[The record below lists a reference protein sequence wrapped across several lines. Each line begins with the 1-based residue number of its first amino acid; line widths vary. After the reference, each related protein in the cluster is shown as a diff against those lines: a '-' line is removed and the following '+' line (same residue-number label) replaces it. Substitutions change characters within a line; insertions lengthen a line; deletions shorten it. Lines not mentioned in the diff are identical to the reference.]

1 MDRLRVGV
9 RDPVLVLPGAGDK
22 LSHLKTGDVV
32 RGRVVKV
39 LASGELSLRIGG
51 ALVQARSAAPVPVG
65 AGILFRV
72 LGQEGAQAGAGLR
85 LQFLQVEG
93 GPETGQPG
101 RSGAREP
108 GLIPMSDP
116 TGDPATETIRS
127 LARELTAQTPLKSGQ
142 GEGLAA
148 TLRQLFKALPDD
160 PASLPP
166 ELRNQLLSLLRSR
179 LRETEQ
185 SIQRRAAHLLG
196 DSSIQ
201 EQPELSEELSELPE
215 PAHLMRARAPLFA
228 DAERILQ
235 VPLKALLQDTG
246 VGLESKLKALARA
259 LLAEDG
265 SSPEGEWTPGS
276 QGTTP
281 AGHTLLGND
290 FKARLLQLREWLL
303 DRGAAALGSS
313 EDAGAAAGRAS
324 GEASGPLEKLLPAVE
339 GLLRDI
345 ETFQFLSKLT
355 SSFCTFLPLLWKGL
369 REGDIAFKR
378 GRAGGGDQI
387 HYCVLNLDFESLGK
401 VTIVAMMQ
409 GGDFFLSFKADRQEL
424 QSALSGSAHE
434 LEEMFLQEGLRLG
447 GISFVAADDPCLTP
461 FERLD
466 AFESVLSLKI

>member
-22 LSHLKTGDVV
+22 LSHLKAGDVV
-32 RGRVVKV
+32 RGRVVRV
-39 LASGELSLRIGG
+39 LASGELSLSIGG

-65 AGILFRV
+65 AGVLFRV
-72 LGQEGAQAGAGLR
+72 LGQEGAQGGAGLR
-85 LQFLQVEG
+85 LQFLKVVEG
-93 GPETGQPG
+93 PEAGQPG
-101 RSGAREP
+101 RSGAPEP
-108 GLIPMSDP
+108 GAIPLSDP
-116 TGDPATETIRS
+116 AGDPATETVRT
-127 LARELTAQTPLKSGQ
+127 LARELAAQAPLKSGQ
-142 GEGLAA
+142 SEDLTA
-148 TLRQLFKALPDD
+148 TLHQLFKALPDD
-160 PASLPP
+160 AASLPP
-166 ELRNQLLSLLRSR
+166 ELRHQLLSLLRSR

-185 SIQRRAAHLLG
+185 SIQRRAAHFLG
-196 DSSIQ
+196 DPAIQ
-201 EQPELSEELSELPE
+201 ELPELSEFSELPE
-215 PAHLMRARAPLFA
+215 PAPPMRARLPCFA
-228 DAERILQ
+228 EAEGILQ

-246 VGLESKLKALARA
+246 VGLESKLRALARA

-265 SSPEGEWTPGS
+265 SSPEAEWTPGS
-276 QGTTP
+276 QESSA
-281 AGHTLLGND
+281 AGHALLGND
-290 FKARLLQLREWLL
+290 LKARLLQLRQWLQ
-303 DRGAAALGSS
+303 DHKASAPDSPA
-313 EDAGAAAGRAS
+313 DAGAASGRAS

-345 ETFQFLSKLT
+345 ETFQLLSKLT
-355 SSFCTFLPLLWKGL
+355 SSFCTFLPLIWKGL

-424 QSALSGSAHE
+424 QSALSGGAHE
-434 LEEMFLQEGLRLG
+434 LEEMFRREGLRLG

-466 AFESVLSLKI
+466 ALESVLSLKI

>member
-22 LSHLKTGDVV
+22 LSHLKAGDVV

-39 LASGELSLRIGG
+39 LASGEMSLRIGG
-51 ALVQARSAAPVPVG
+51 ALVQARSAGPVPVG

-85 LQFLQVEG
+85 LQVLQMVD
-93 GPETGQPG
+93 GPEAGSPG

-108 GLIPMSDP
+108 GAIPLSSP
-116 TGDPATETIRS
+116 AGDPATETIRS
-127 LARELTAQTPLKSGQ
+127 LARELAAQAPLKSGQ
-142 GEGLAA
+142 GEDLAA
-148 TLRQLFKALPDD
+148 TLRQLLKALPDD

-166 ELRNQLLSLLRSR
+166 ELRHHLLGLLRSR

-185 SIQRRAAHLLG
+185 SIQRRAARLLG
-196 DSSIQ
+196 DSAVQ
-201 EQPELSEELSELPE
+201 ELPELPELSELPE
-215 PAHLMRARAPLFA
+215 SAHPPRARPPLFA
-228 DAERILQ
+228 EAEKILQ
-235 VPLKALLQDTG
+235 IPLKALLQDTG

-276 QGTTP
+276 QGSPP

-290 FKARLLQLREWLL
+290 LKARLLQLRQWLQ
-303 DRGAAALGSS
+303 DHEAAAPDSPA
-313 EDAGAAAGRAS
+313 DAGAAAGRAS
-324 GEASGPLEKLLPAVE
+324 GEATDRLERLLPAVE

-345 ETFQFLSKLT
+345 ETFQLLSKLT

-378 GRAGGGDQI
+378 GRAGGGDPI

-409 GGDFFLSFKADRQEL
+409 GGDFFLSFKSDRQGL

-447 GISFVAADDPCLTP
+447 GISFVAADDPRLTP

-466 AFESVLSLKI
+466 AFESVLNLKI